1 MTTQAEPTVRGL
13 WYEDFVIGEER
24 VSPGRTVTEADIVN
38 YASLTGDFSQMHTD
52 EEFSKTTEFGTRIAH
67 GMLGVS
73 LASALCLR
81 TLYTRGTAV
90 ATLSWGKWQFRK
102 PLYIGDTVHTRWR
115 FTDKRESKSRLD
127 AGIVT
132 EFIELINQNDEVV
145 QDGEHVLMMK
155 KRPRD
160 A

>member
-1 MTTQAEPTVRGL
+1 MTTQAEPTVHGL

-145 QDGEHVLMMK
+145 QDGEHVLMRK
-155 KRPRD
+155 ERPRD